1 MKSLAVLLLAGSLI
15 GGGVAQAQ
23 TADTTNTQQGAKDD
37 MKDAAHATGHA
48 AKKTG
53 SAVKKTTKKG
63 VHAGKKGVNK
73 AAHATK
79 KGADKVEDKTDD
91 NPNN

>member
-15 GGGVAQAQ
+15 GVAVAQPQA
-23 TADTTNTQQGAKDD
+23 TETSNTQQGAKDD

-63 VHAGKKGVNK
+63 VHATKKGVNK
-73 AAHATK
+73 AAGATK

-91 NPNN
+91 NPKN